1 MQVPLWVAYQSNTVS
16 PWKLPSILDELISP
30 YDKSGIARS
39 LLNVKQEMTKKE
51 KGEKELECWETWLEI
66 DGIECVL
73 DISKCWVSSC
83 VGLPH
88 QGRLIE
94 SRSNI
99 CYSGLLT
106 SHLCCISTYR
116 RIGSMSI
123 GVNLIYFVNRCEE
136 MWGAYWNYDCLILRT
151 TFSVFYIAF
160 AAQFVVYQERYI
172 SGRVPQVGDDI
183 HRVGCTVR
191 GGILTSVDCRWMR
204 ADIGELHYTDWTY
217 YFFFHV

>member
-1 MQVPLWVAYQSNTVS
+1 MIRAELFVVFLTWN
-16 PWKLPSILDELISP
+16 KNDE
-30 YDKSGIARS
+30 KRTRRKR
-39 LLNVKQEMTKKE
+39 VR
-51 KGEKELECWETWLEI
+51 
-66 DGIECVL
+66 VL
-73 DISKCWVSSC
+73 RDLTGDWRNRVCPCISKCLVSSC

-88 QGRLIE
+88 QGKLIE
-94 SRSNI
+94 SRYNI

-106 SHLCCISTYR
+106 SPLCCNSTYR

-123 GVNLIYFVNRCEE
+123 GLNLIYFVNRCEE